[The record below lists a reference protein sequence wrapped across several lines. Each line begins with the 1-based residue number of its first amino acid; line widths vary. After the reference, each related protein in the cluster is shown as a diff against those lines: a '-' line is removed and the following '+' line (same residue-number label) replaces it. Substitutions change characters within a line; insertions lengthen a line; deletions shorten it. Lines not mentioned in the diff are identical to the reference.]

1 MERPDQKS
9 FFKKWNMN
17 IILSAIDWN
26 SVTCTVFTNMN
37 WASIMAPTYDVK
49 LDLIGTWTTFQ
60 SPVNDVQL
68 TSALK
73 TLWTLSLLYIQR
85 QQLLT
90 IFLSNC
96 YFFLISYLP
105 PTQNKTKQNKT
116 VALMYIVIVEV
127 GGVWFF

>member
-9 FFKKWNMN
+9 FFKKWDMN

>member
-127 GGVWFF
+127 GGVCFF